1 MEWQTFL
8 KISLNSSWIESIQI
22 CNHNSTFCLV
32 QWAHICDIIIISLT
46 SSTTMT
52 PATPLHL
59 LYICICNL
67 IRCIMDFFCFYWQLM
82 NHNIHILHT
91 PTHTPTLPHTPTYI
105 LSVVSMININYLF
118 SKNVWHYCTYCI
130 RT

>member
-46 SSTTMT
+46 PSTTMT

-91 PTHTPTLPHTPTYI
+91 HPHTHSHTHPHTYYQLFQWLI
-105 LSVVSMININYLF
+105 LIIYFQKMFDIIVHIVLGLN
-118 SKNVWHYCTYCI
+118 
-130 RT
+130 